1 MFLFLYLQNED
12 VTEVI
17 KRVAET
23 YHVNAVEGVLS
34 HRMRKFLIDDTN
46 VIMNRTL
53 PDQRVEKCEFEVN
66 DVWSIDVMM
75 STGEGIPREEGSRT
89 TIFKRVYDNQYSCKI
104 RASRYLLSEAGKR
117 FATFPFTLRALDEKQ
132 AKLGLREV
140 LSHDLLDPYPVLYEK
155 TGCFV
160 AQFKTTVLV
169 LPNRTFPV
177 FEPLP
182 QPNIKSEYVVEDAM
196 VKEALALSTKP
207 KKAAKKK
214 ATKKKAT
221 AAPAEAK
228 TEAKPEEAKAEEKK

>member
-1 MFLFLYLQNED
+1 
-12 VTEVI
+12 
-17 KRVAET
+17 
-23 YHVNAVEGVLS
+23 
-34 HRMRKFLIDDTN
+34 MRKFVIDDTN

-66 DVWSIDVMM
+66 DVWGIDIMM

-104 RASRYLLSEAGKR
+104 KASRYLLNEASKR
-117 FATFPFTLRALDEKQ
+117 YATFPFTLRSLDEKQ
-132 AKLGLREV
+132 AKLGLREC
-140 LSHDLLDPYPVLYEK
+140 LGHDLLDPYPVLFEK
-155 TGCFV
+155 PGCFV

-207 KKAAKKK
+207 KKSAAKKKK
-214 ATKKKAT
+214 ATKKKAV
-221 AAPAEAK
+221 ASK
-228 TEAKPEEAKAEEKK
+228 TEEAKPEEPKAEEK

>member
-1 MFLFLYLQNED
+1 
-12 VTEVI
+12 
-17 KRVAET
+17 
-23 YHVNAVEGVLS
+23 
-34 HRMRKFLIDDTN
+34 MRKFVIDDTN
-46 VIMNRTL
+46 VIMNRSL

-66 DVWSIDVMM
+66 DVWGIDIMM

-89 TIFKRVYDNQYSCKI
+89 TIFKRVYDNQYSCRIK
-104 RASRYLLSEAGKR
+104 ASRYLLTEAGKR

-132 AKLGLREV
+132 AKLGLREC
-140 LSHDLLDPYPVLYEK
+140 LGHDLLDPYPVLYEK
-155 TGCFV
+155 PGCFV

-207 KKAAKKK
+207 KKKASKKKAAKKK
-214 ATKKKAT
+214 E
-221 AAPAEAK
+221 AAAAAEAPK
-228 TEAKPEEAKAEEKK
+228 TEEAKPEEAKTEEK